1 MVYGVYI
8 IFLNFTCYDGYNDIV
23 RHNCNHTKSK
33 CMTALNHNIT
43 YHFYYIA
50 KYLIH
55 FNFLVCVCGMCLW
68 CSNKVWYRS
77 KTRARPGFEPGT
89 SRTQSENHTPRP
101 LSQLQN
107 RVQLERYQWI
117 QLQGHL
123 YGTHT
128 FSHCNHECLY
138 SSVAERWS
146 CKPKVMSSI
155 LIGGKTFFFYKSWVK
170 QWQNACDPDVIRTRS
185 LLIWSQT
192 RYHCATESDE
202 KGDASELLLYYKTF
216 WHEDVH
222 TIWRGHATHWFFLE
236 IFVRKFKRGNQQ
248 VLVQNWV
255 KKRGNQQVFT
265 K

>member
-1 MVYGVYI
+1 MVRTLRCGRSNPGSNPGHGMQKQF
-8 IFLNFTCYDGYNDIV
+8 FLSTNLLPSLKI
-23 RHNCNHTKSK
+23 
-33 CMTALNHNIT
+33 
-43 YHFYYIA
+43 
-50 KYLIH
+50 
-55 FNFLVCVCGMCLW
+55 
-68 CSNKVWYRS
+68 
-77 KTRARPGFEPGT
+77 RAQPGFEPGT

-107 RVQLERYQWI
+107 RLQLERYQWI

-185 LLIWSQT
+185 LQIWSQT
-192 RYHCATESDE
+192 RYRCATESTDIRFHRDLNSDRWIQSPE
-202 KGDASELLLYYKTF
+202 C
-216 WHEDVH
+216 
-222 TIWRGHATHWFFLE
+222 
-236 IFVRKFKRGNQQ
+236 
-248 VLVQNWV
+248 
-255 KKRGNQQVFT
+255 
-265 K
+265 